1 MMMIIIS
8 VVVADLRIK
17 NCWGQAGPV
26 GPSTKTGNRNLMIPE
41 NPLGSMALMSISQVP
56 EEGYCT
62 CSSEGWTLDTFKR
75 FWEEK
80 YVGLDF
86 RPIVTLS
93 TENRYK
99 TKITLKD
106 LTVNWTIMGYGP
118 YCVFVQEETFTA
130 NCMSYCLI
138 IHSTIHLKTSNNFT
152 HAVRLWPWISSG
164 TPKKK
169 SVCRR
174 HFYVSCFCSLESW
187 LLCKLF
193 CNVRKLILFLRNIPS
208 WILLPKK
215 TSHFQV
221 LSVIAVSQMC
231 NYTPLSCLLPAHPLL
246 HFQAVHSCVMTD
258 LDFKDFFYKYILNIP
273 SVTLIPV
280 WSGKCW
286 KVKYLLRILCQV
298 LPKCRPSR
306 CQAFLAQEACNQVF
320 WTKK

>member
-1 MMMIIIS
+1 MIMMMIIIS

-17 NCWGQAGPV
+17 NCWGQTGTV
-26 GPSTKTGNRNLMIPE
+26 GPSTKTGNRNLMITKTHVGRWRWVDIS
-41 NPLGSMALMSISQVP
+41 GSRGRILHLQLWRMDFGCWSLQ
-56 EEGYCT
+56 
-62 CSSEGWTLDTFKR
+62 TFWK
-75 FWEEK
+75 EK

-93 TENRYK
+93 TK
-99 TKITLKD
+99 KDTKQKYLKID
-106 LTVNWTIMGYGP
+106 LTWAMVRTVCLCKKHSPLIVWAIVWLSIPRYTWRHPTISH
-118 YCVFVQEETFTA
+118 T
-130 NCMSYCLI
+130 L
-138 IHSTIHLKTSNNFT
+138 
-152 HAVRLWPWISSG
+152 SG
-164 TPKKK
+164 FGRESPAGHPKKK
-169 SVCRR
+169 RFCRG

-215 TSHFQV
+215 DFT
-221 LSVIAVSQMC
+221 LSSAVSA
-231 NYTPLSCLLPAHPLL
+231 TIL
-246 HFQAVHSCVMTD
+246 HSVVCCQPILCSTSRPCTVVWWQILT
-258 LDFKDFFYKYILNIP
+258 LRNLFYKYMINIA